1 MLKCPCF
8 AQRLT
13 ANVKSTQ
20 LVNITDNAR
29 ANWTASQCDG
39 LQISP
44 VGLSQYLLK
53 QTTKVLS

>member
-8 AQRLT
+8 AQRFT